1 MQKIFSFQNHEKL
14 DSNDLNISDELF
26 MIALHLI
33 CKFDKI
39 DGEDYSDDEDDTCV
53 PIKRQTVL
61 VFLPGIHEIV
71 RMETILKEHWIRLYE
86 THSF

>member
-1 MQKIFSFQNHEKL
+1 M
-14 DSNDLNISDELF
+14 NISDELY

-33 CKFDKI
+33 CHFDKI
-39 DGEDYSDDEDDTCV
+39 DGEDFSNDEEDTYA

-71 RMETILKEHWIRLYE
+71 RMETILKEYWIRL
-86 THSF
+86 